1 MMEAADHGGLDDPAL
16 VTPLHRS
23 WLWRILAERKMC
35 SGAVIVLREQGQSST
50 WSASCSILQIQPA
63 TMRSNGLRRTP

>member
-35 SGAVIVLREQGQSST
+35 SGTVIVDEVFAQQ
-50 WSASCSILQIQPA
+50 A
-63 TMRSNGLRRTP
+63 T